1 MSVHGFVSTVFGGDT
16 PQRPLDLHQVMAR
29 SVLLFLIAILLV
41 RAGKSRL
48 LGRATTLDVL
58 LGFILGSL
66 LSRGMTGSASLSE
79 TIASSLALIACH
91 WLLTAA
97 CCRWH
102 RFGDLV
108 KGHAIELVRD
118 GHPVVENLRQS
129 HLSEHDLLEQLRLN
143 GNVAEVKE
151 VKAAYKER
159 NGEIS
164 VIK

>member
-1 MSVHGFVSTVFGGDT
+1 MIHGFVNAVFGGDI
-16 PQRPLDLHQVMAR
+16 PQRPLGLNQVIAR
-29 SVLLFLIAILLV
+29 SVLLFLVAIFLV

-79 TIASSLALIACH
+79 TIASSLALIASH

-108 KGHAIELVRD
+108 KGHAVELVRD
-118 GHPVVENLRQS
+118 GKPLVENMRQS
-129 HLSEHDLLEQLRLN
+129 HLSEHDLLEQMRLN
-143 GNVAEVKE
+143 GNVAEVNE
-151 VKAAYKER
+151 VKMAYKER

-164 VIK
+164 VVK